1 MAVSL
6 DSHAFH
12 VEIATQVGVEKA
24 VILFNIIHWLNKN
37 VLNEHSIHDG
47 VAWTYNSSR
56 AFSLQFPYIPAS
68 TLRGYLREL
77 EDDGWLVSRNDL
89 NRSKFDKTKWYSWG
103 LRLDGYITGKGLVE
117 VNQSIDENRQSS
129 DVVHQTIP
137 DITTNITSNIN
148 HVYVARANDNKISS
162 ILAANKHIRKLQDGT
177 RIPPTPL
184 LPGGEEL
191 AIDENPYGFTVPVKK
206 T

>member
-177 RIPPTPL
+177 RIPPTP
-184 LPGGEEL
+184 PFAGRRGVG
-191 AIDENPYGFTVPVKK
+191 D
-206 T
+206 